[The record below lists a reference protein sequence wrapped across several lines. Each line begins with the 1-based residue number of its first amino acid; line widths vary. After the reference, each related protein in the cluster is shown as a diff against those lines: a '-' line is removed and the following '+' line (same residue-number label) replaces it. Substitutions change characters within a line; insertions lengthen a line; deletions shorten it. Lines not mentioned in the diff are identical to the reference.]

1 MSNQHTGKW
10 LRLTAR
16 KERKRA
22 DRLLEENAVLRQ
34 KLADLGHP
42 VDRGTY
48 PVNPQEVA

>member
-1 MSNQHTGKW
+1 
-10 LRLTAR
+10 
-16 KERKRA
+16 
-22 DRLLEENAVLRQ
+22 VLRQ